1 MANDGPSAGDKMA
14 AMRTALAFTRTH
26 LAGDRTLMAVQR
38 TALSLIGFG
47 FTIYSF
53 FSSILKKSPLAS
65 DFPPEAPRRFG
76 LTLIILGVLLLM
88 AGITSHVRYMSRLG
102 KERASMAEMGVSPGT
117 TERLFTPAVLVALLL
132 LLAGLLAIASI
143 VARIGP
149 FG

>member
-1 MANDGPSAGDKMA
+1 MASDGPSAGDKMA
-14 AMRTALAFTRTH
+14 AMRTGLAFTRTH

-65 DFPPEAPRRFG
+65 DIPPEAPRRFG
-76 LTLIILGVLLLM
+76 LTLVILGVLLLT
-88 AGITSHVRYMSRLG
+88 AGITSHLRYMSRLRN
-102 KERASMAEMGVSPGT
+102 ERASMADMGLPG
-117 TERLFTPAVLVALLL
+117 ENAESLFTPAVLAALLL